1 MTYRIELL
9 INQNTY
15 QQLVNI
21 TQHLNQ
27 GEKKDV
33 AKELGQVFTDMSC
46 QVLDKLFGT
55 LIHEQR
61 SNAELSAEG
70 KKSLK
75 EAEQIFAQIEGA
87 LKKYMPWSISFFS
100 NERLKPVAN
109 HILQK
114 FDASEN
120 AEVVMHYQL
129 DQRLG
134 ENSFNDL
141 QKLQQGDVQNLKG
154 TLKNLI
160 QVIDLGVSEFIRDPK
175 TLLKFNFV
183 VDKTLNGVINMVT
196 STGYKRLEK
205 VADDYKKAPESDEK
219 LKRYGD
225 HFAKFVVTV

>member
-33 AKELGQVFTDMSC
+33 AKELGQIFTDMSC

-109 HILQK
+109 HI
-114 FDASEN
+114 
-120 AEVVMHYQL
+120 
-129 DQRLG
+129 
-134 ENSFNDL
+134 
-141 QKLQQGDVQNLKG
+141 
-154 TLKNLI
+154 
-160 QVIDLGVSEFIRDPK
+160 
-175 TLLKFNFV
+175 
-183 VDKTLNGVINMVT
+183 
-196 STGYKRLEK
+196 
-205 VADDYKKAPESDEK
+205 
-219 LKRYGD
+219 
-225 HFAKFVVTV
+225 